1 MSIRMMQDQS
11 IGLPCI
17 SFPKRQTVHYLAGM
31 HILMFKHSFSFCV
44 NSEHATVNEISTRKL
59 NADTHEIHI

>member
-17 SFPKRQTVHYLAGM
+17 SFSQTVHFLAGM
-31 HILMFKHSFSFCV
+31 HILMFKHSFSFSV
-44 NSEHATVNEISTRKL
+44 NSEHATVNEIFTLKL
-59 NADTHEIHI
+59 NADTHETHI